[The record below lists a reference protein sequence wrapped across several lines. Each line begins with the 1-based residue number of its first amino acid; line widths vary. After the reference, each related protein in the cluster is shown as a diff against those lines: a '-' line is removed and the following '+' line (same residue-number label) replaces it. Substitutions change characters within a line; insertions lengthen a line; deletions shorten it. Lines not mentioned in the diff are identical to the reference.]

1 MEVNWVLI
9 AAAVLVVGL
18 VLMNMQKS
26 RFDDYG
32 DEYAPV
38 DTYDEEMY
46 HGAEEMYHG
55 AEEMYHGDEAEEM
68 YHGEEDY
75 AQYGEDMAGDEAEA
89 ADEDEDE
96 DEEAEEVEYAGDES
110 DGEGEGEGDDE
121 DEDDTDEVE
130 EFTLMEPTID
140 DKYANALFTPPLL

>member
-32 DEYAPV
+32 VTGDEYAPVDTFDSYGVTGDEYAPV
-38 DTYDEEMY
+38 DTY
-46 HGAEEMYHG
+46 AEETYG
-55 AEEMYHGDEAEEM
+55 EEA
-68 YHGEEDY
+68 EDY
-75 AQYGEDMAGDEAEA
+75 AQYGEDEYAGDEAEA
-89 ADEDEDE
+89 EDNDEEYAGD
-96 DEEAEEVEYAGDES
+96 EAEEDDMAGDES
-110 DGEGEGEGDDE
+110 DGE

>member
-46 HGAEEMYHG
+46 GDEAEEMY
-55 AEEMYHGDEAEEM
+55 GDEAEEM

-89 ADEDEDE
+89 EDEAEDEDE
-96 DEEAEEVEYAGDES
+96 DEEVEYAGDES
-110 DGEGEGEGDDE
+110 DGEGEGEDEDE

-130 EFTLMEPTID
+130 DFTLMEPTID

>member
-46 HGAEEMYHG
+46 GDEAEEMYG
-55 AEEMYHGDEAEEM
+55 DEAEEMYGDEAEEM

-89 ADEDEDE
+89 EDEAEDEDE
-96 DEEAEEVEYAGDES
+96 DEEVEYAGDES
-110 DGEGEGEGDDE
+110 DGEGEGEDEDE

-130 EFTLMEPTID
+130 DFTLMEPTID

>member
-26 RFDDYG
+26 RFDDYDVTG

-46 HGAEEMYHG
+46 
-55 AEEMYHGDEAEEM
+55 GDEEM

-89 ADEDEDE
+89 EAEDEDE
-96 DEEAEEVEYAGDES
+96 DEEVEYAGDES
-110 DGEGEGEGDDE
+110 DGEGEGEGEGEGDDE

>member
-26 RFDDYG
+26 RFDDYDVTG

-46 HGAEEMYHG
+46 HGDEEMYG
-55 AEEMYHGDEAEEM
+55 DEAENYAQYGDEAEED
-68 YHGEEDY
+68 EEVEY
-75 AQYGEDMAGDEAEA
+75 EADEAE
-89 ADEDEDE
+89 ED
-96 DEEAEEVEYAGDES
+96 EEVEYAGDES
-110 DGEGEGEGDDE
+110 EGEGEGDDEDE

>member
-26 RFDDYG
+26 RFDSYGATG

-38 DTYDEEMY
+38 DTY
-46 HGAEEMYHG
+46 AEEMYG
-55 AEEMYHGDEAEEM
+55 DDAENGDDEESD
-68 YHGEEDY
+68 EEY
-75 AQYGEDMAGDEAEA
+75 AGDEAE
-89 ADEDEDE
+89 
-96 DEEAEEVEYAGDES
+96 DEEEYAGDEAEDEYAGDES
-110 DGEGEGEGDDE
+110 DGEDE
-121 DEDDTDEVE
+121 ETDEVE

>member
-32 DEYAPV
+32 VTGDEYAPV
-38 DTYDEEMY
+38 DTYDDFGVTGDEY
-46 HGAEEMYHG
+46 APVDTYAED
-55 AEEMYHGDEAEEM
+55 DEAE
-68 YHGEEDY
+68 Y
-75 AQYGEDMAGDEAEA
+75 DEAEA
-89 ADEDEDE
+89 EADDMADEY
-96 DEEAEEVEYAGDES
+96 EAEDDDMAADESADEES
-110 DGEGEGEGDDE
+110 DGETE
-121 DEDDTDEVE
+121 EVE